1 MLFPKRERSYYQLQA
16 PLTSLIDIVFLL
28 LIYFLLTTN
37 FMVDEGIQ
45 VKLPQANATSPQTE
59 KEITIYVDSTGK
71 AFMDNRAVPLNELF
85 TIVKGKIGE
94 KTGLPVVIK
103 ADRSVMLNKA
113 VRVMDVV
120 KAAGA
125 DQLVLATERDKP

>member
-59 KEITIYVDSTGK
+59 KEITIYVDSSGK
-71 AFMDNRAVPLNELF
+71 AFIDNRAVPLNEIF
-85 TIVKGKIGE
+85 SFVKGKIGQQS
-94 KTGLPVVIK
+94 GVPVVIK
-103 ADRSVMLNKA
+103 ADKSVILNKA

-125 DQLVLATERDKP
+125 DRLVLATEKE